1 MKRKVLLLTLSSTL
15 LMSTFVYAGSVVPV
29 TPQTD
34 ETSLV
39 QDEVALD
46 DASLVQDELPSDD
59 ASLVQDEL
67 ALDDTSLTQDEL
79 DLDDTSLTQDE
90 LPSDD
95 ASLAQDELALDDAS
109 LAQDEAIL
117 DETSLAQDEVA
128 NYNEEIAGTNC
139 YATVKSNCT
148 PFYTSSSKTSVYFG
162 LDKGTRVTL
171 LDHPSPGTWKIQY
184 GNNIGYM
191 NSSDLSFN

>member
-95 ASLAQDELALDDAS
+95 ASLAQDE
-109 LAQDEAIL
+109 AIL
-117 DETSLAQDEVA
+117 DETSLAQDEVST
-128 NYNEEIAGTNC
+128 YNEEISGRSS
-139 YATVKSNCT
+139 YATVSTKNA
-148 PFYTSSSKTSVYFG
+148 PVYTSASKTTVDFR
-162 LDKGTRVTL
+162 LDKGKRVTL
-171 LDHPSPGTWKIQY
+171 LDHTNSGTWKIQY

>member
-95 ASLAQDELALDDAS
+95 ASLAQDE
-109 LAQDEAIL
+109 AIL